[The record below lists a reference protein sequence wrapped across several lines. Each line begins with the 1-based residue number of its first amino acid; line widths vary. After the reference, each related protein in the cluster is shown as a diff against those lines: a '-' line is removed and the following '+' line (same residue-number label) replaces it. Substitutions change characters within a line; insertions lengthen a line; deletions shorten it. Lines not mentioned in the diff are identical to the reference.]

1 MIKYIEKE
9 ANFTERE
16 TLTYMLAY
24 EFSDYELIRK
34 LKWIKFNC
42 KLKSVAYIRNYS
54 SINIYL
60 LQNSTDIDLIIWWIK
75 KAFDEETEFITRT
88 RQNYLDKELNS

>member
-24 EFSDYELIRK
+24 KFSDYELIRK
-34 LKWIKFNC
+34 LKWIKYNC
-42 KLKSVAYIRNYS
+42 KLKSVAYIRDYPF
-54 SINIYL
+54 IHIYL
-60 LQNSTDIDLIIWWIK
+60 LQNNEDTNLISWWAK
-75 KAFDEETEFITRT
+75 KAFNEDAKFIMRT
-88 RQNYLDKELNS
+88 RQRYLDKQLNS